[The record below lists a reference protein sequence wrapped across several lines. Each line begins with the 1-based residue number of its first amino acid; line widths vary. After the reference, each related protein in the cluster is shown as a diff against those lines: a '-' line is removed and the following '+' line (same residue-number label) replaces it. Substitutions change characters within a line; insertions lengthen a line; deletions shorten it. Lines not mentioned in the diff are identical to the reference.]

1 MSRTLVRYLFVLSA
15 VIAGASQGVGSQN
28 AALKELAQSSL
39 AQIDGELQIPGL
51 TNDVEVV
58 RDQWGV
64 PHIYAKTV
72 DDLFTAQGYVMAQ
85 DRLWQMEIWRR
96 SASGTLSEILGPAAL
111 NRDTRTR
118 LLKYRGP
125 MDDVEWTSY
134 HPDAKR
140 IFTAYVKGV
149 NAFIA
154 QNAGNLPVE
163 FKITGIQP
171 RPWTIEDI
179 VLRQTS
185 FGDAA
190 NELRLAR
197 SVAELGVQE
206 ANRRT
211 NPDPYDDL
219 HVPVG
224 LDVKTI
230 SDDVLASVPRGGGG
244 PLPRPEIL
252 PAYRTAAR
260 QQALLWPFDS
270 RAVAQGRPL
279 DDIKEPGSNNWVV
292 SGAMSTTGKPVV
304 VNDPHREISLPSLRY
319 IVHLNA
325 PGWNVIGSGEPPFVG
340 VAIGHN
346 DRLAWGLTIVGTD
359 QHDVFVEEVNPANR
373 HEVRYN
379 NSWEPLRIVRE
390 EIRIK
395 GQAPQ
400 TIELKFSRHGPIF
413 HEDTRN
419 NRAYALK
426 SALHEPG
433 TAPYLGG
440 LRLGHSRNCRE
451 FLDAAMYW
459 KAPSENLICG
469 DVDGNISWQ
478 ASALTPVRNGWVG
491 RLPVPGT
498 GRYEWTGYRRDLP
511 REINPARGFIATANH
526 NVNPKGYTPPLM
538 FKDADTRFQRITRL
552 LQVLTPGKKFSL
564 EDHQRLQHDALSLQ
578 AVADQPLFQGW
589 TAQDREIER
598 ARAML
603 AQWDNVLRRDSAAG
617 AIYET
622 WRELAGRRAL
632 DATAARDARQSIL
645 EKSLR
650 QTVDKLAADQGADW
664 STWRWGRMHTRAF
677 AHPVSEQFN
686 LPTVERP
693 GGAGT
698 VAADGASYREI
709 IDVSDWD
716 RSLVI
721 NVPGQS
727 GQPESP
733 FYGNLLRMWADNEY
747 FPLAYRRKAIDDKAA
762 HRLTLKPA
770 RGTSSR

>member
-1 MSRTLVRYLFVLSA
+1 MSRTLTRHLFVLLIGIATASQD
-15 VIAGASQGVGSQN
+15 AGAQN
-28 AALKELAQSSL
+28 PALKELAKSSL
-39 AQIDGELQIPGL
+39 ARIDGELQIPGL
-51 TNDVEVV
+51 TTDVEVV
-58 RDQWGV
+58 RDRWGI

-96 SASGTLSEILGPAAL
+96 TASGTLSEILGPAAL
-111 NRDTRTR
+111 GRDKHAR

-125 MDDVEWTSY
+125 MDDTEWTSY

-140 IFTAYVKGV
+140 IFSAYVKGV

-163 FKITGIQP
+163 FTITGSQP
-171 RPWTIEDI
+171 QPWAIEDI

-197 SVAELGVQE
+197 SVAQLGVQE
-206 ANRRT
+206 ANRRS

-219 HVPVG
+219 QVPVG
-224 LDVKTI
+224 LDVTTI
-230 SDDVLASVPRGGGG
+230 TEEVVEVVAPPRGGRQ
-244 PLPRPEIL
+244 LPRPEIL

-260 QQALLWPFDS
+260 QQALLWP
-270 RAVAQGRPL
+270 Q

-304 VNDPHREISLPSLRY
+304 ANDPHREISLPSLRY

-325 PGWNVIGSGEPPFVG
+325 PGWNVIGSGEPPFAG

-359 QHDVFVEEVNPANR
+359 QHDVFVEELNPARSN
-373 HEVRYN
+373 EVRYN
-379 NSWEPLRIVRE
+379 NTWEPLRIVRE
-390 EIRIK
+390 EVRIK
-395 GQAPQ
+395 GQVPQ

-413 HEDTRN
+413 HEDKTK

-440 LRLGHSRNCRE
+440 LRLGQSRNCRE

-459 KAPSENLICG
+459 KSPSENLICG
-469 DVDGNISWQ
+469 DVDGTISWQ
-478 ASALTPVRNGWVG
+478 PSALTPVRNGWVG
-491 RLPVPGT
+491 RVPVPGT
-498 GRYEWTGYRRDLP
+498 GRYEWTGYRKDLP

-526 NVNPKGYTPPLM
+526 NINPKGYNPPLM

-552 LQVLTPGKKFSL
+552 LQVLTPGKTFSL
-564 EDHQRLQHDALSLQ
+564 EDHQRLQHDAFSLQ
-578 AVADQPLFQGW
+578 AAADQALFQGW
-589 TAQDREIER
+589 TSKERDIER
-598 ARAML
+598 ARALL
-603 AQWDNVLRRDSAAG
+603 AGWDNLLRRDSAAG
-617 AIYET
+617 AIHQT
-622 WRELAGRRAL
+622 WRAVADRRAI
-632 DATAARDARQSIL
+632 DMATAKEARQPIL

-650 QTVDKLAADQGADW
+650 QTIAKLTTDQGADW

-677 AHPVSEQFN
+677 AHPVSDQFN
-686 LPTVERP
+686 LPTVERG

-709 IDVSDWD
+709 MDVSDWD

-747 FPLAYRRKAIDDKAA
+747 FPLAYSRKAVDDKAA

-770 RGTSSR
+770 RPSSR